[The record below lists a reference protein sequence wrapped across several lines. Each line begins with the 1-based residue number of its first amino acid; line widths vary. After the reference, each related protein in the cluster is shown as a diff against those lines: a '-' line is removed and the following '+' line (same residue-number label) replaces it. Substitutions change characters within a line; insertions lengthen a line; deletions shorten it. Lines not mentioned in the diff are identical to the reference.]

1 MHGIGASNTC
11 RARHTGIR
19 RRRGFTR
26 VSPRHRVT
34 IPVEALSRAGVQVG
48 DPLRVEARANGE
60 IVLTREANP
69 LERYAGSLTGL
80 YPPGEFEHLR
90 SEWD

>member
-1 MHGIGASNTC
+1 MDKSVKV
-11 RARHTGIR
+11 R

-26 VSPRHRVT
+26 VSPKHQVT
-34 IPVEALSRAGVQVG
+34 IPVEALTRAGVRVG
-48 DPLRVEARANGE
+48 DPLRVEVRANGE
-60 IVLTREANP
+60 IVLTREEDP

-80 YPPGEFEHLR
+80 YPPGELERLR

>member
-1 MHGIGASNTC
+1 MEKDVKV
-11 RARHTGIR
+11 R

-26 VSPRHRVT
+26 VSPKHQVT
-34 IPVEALSRAGVQVG
+34 IPVEALVIAGVQVG

-60 IVLTREANP
+60 IVLTRAQDP

-80 YPPGEFEHLR
+80 YPLDELAQLR
-90 SEWD
+90 SE

>member
-1 MHGIGASNTC
+1 MDKPVKV
-11 RARHTGIR
+11 R

-26 VSPRHRVT
+26 VSPKHQVT
-34 IPVEALSRAGVQVG
+34 IPVEALARAGVHVG

-60 IVLTREANP
+60 IVLTREEDP

-80 YPPGEFEHLR
+80 YPPGELEQLR

>member
-1 MHGIGASNTC
+1 MDDSVKV
-11 RARHTGIR
+11 

-26 VSPRHRVT
+26 VSPKHQVT
-34 IPVEALSRAGVQVG
+34 IPVEALARAGVRVG

-60 IVLTREANP
+60 IVLTREEDP

-80 YPPGEFEHLR
+80 YPPGELERLR

>member
-1 MHGIGASNTC
+1 MDEPVKVP
-11 RARHTGIR
+11 

-26 VSPRHRVT
+26 LSPKHQVT
-34 IPVEALSRAGVQVG
+34 IPVEALARAGVRVG
-48 DPLRVEARANGE
+48 DPLRVEVRANGE
-60 IVLTREANP
+60 IVLTREEDP

-80 YPPGEFEHLR
+80 YPPGELERLR

>member
-1 MHGIGASNTC
+1 
-11 RARHTGIR
+11 
-19 RRRGFTR
+19 
-26 VSPRHRVT
+26 
-34 IPVEALSRAGVQVG
+34 VG

-60 IVLTREANP
+60 IVLTRETNP

-80 YPPGEFEHLR
+80 YPPGECKQLR

>member
-1 MHGIGASNTC
+1 MEVPVKV
-11 RARHTGIR
+11 R
-19 RRRGFTR
+19 RRQGFTR
-26 VSPRHRVT
+26 VSPKHQVT
-34 IPVEALSRAGVQVG
+34 IPVEALAKAGVHVG

-60 IVLTREANP
+60 IVLTREENP

-80 YPPGEFEHLR
+80 YPPGELGQLR